1 MHFTLPSMMPR
12 MKKLP
17 IEETVNALGNDPRA
31 EAGVRRVAN
40 RWQDSDGDGEAF
52 QVFCTE
58 QFISDESNRTRLLD
72 RYESALGSIS
82 GHLYEIGRHLRR
94 WTDLRGDEMPK
105 VDNLMAMFDPCPDL
119 SDQFYKQKIAFIAL
133 LNFDRPDLATML
145 IDGSTWSTDQWAEV
159 RAGKAFGPRV
169 PAEVND
175 RARKL
180 EHEADMFVSEFHVPV
195 DTMVDAEGNGWFE
208 EGRKLIAHW
217 IIREE
222 IKAGYTQE
230 NGIHKQRA
238 LAWVMARHIDGTIP
252 KCVMDGTCKG
262 NWDPQAN
269 TIDGGDAGELLGPV
283 RFEQLLSQRSVAVDY
298 DKYFDEYPTAIA
310 RKFDLEREIPVE
322 TVEALLIELLEA
334 PIRGDIASY
343 LAESISRPL
352 EAFDIYLEDI
362 SKDSSASELDEKV
375 TAKFQDELEFQKK
388 LPEVLR
394 DLGYNDEDAEFLG
407 TRVNVEIAR
416 GAGHAMRPGIPEYNA
431 WLRTNR
437 LDDRLGW
444 DGFDTAMHE
453 LGHNLEQLIS
463 THFVPRP
470 LLRNVPN
477 TACTEAFAFLYQ
489 NKAKQVVG
497 IQEENE
503 EKAFAIASVEGLL
516 AACQIAGPSLV
527 ELYTWRWLYK
537 NPETT
542 PELLRDQMMSIAD
555 AVWSKYF
562 AEHFGEDPYHILAAY
577 QHMIGYPLYLADYT
591 IGHVISHQIK
601 SHMRG
606 KDLAAETKRICSI
619 GRLTPDLWMNRA
631 VGSSISA
638 SQLIDDAVAGLDL
651 LRG

>member
-1 MHFTLPSMMPR
+1 MQTLP
-12 MKKLP
+12 
-17 IEETVNALGNDPRA
+17 IQETIKAINHPRA
-31 EAGVRRVAN
+31 EAGVKRVAN
-40 RWQDSDGDGEAF
+40 RWQDCDGDGDEFKAF
-52 QVFCTE
+52 CNE
-58 QFISDESNRTRLLD
+58 QFVAEESDRTRLLE
-72 RYESALGSIS
+72 RYEIALGSIG

-145 IDGSTWSTDQWAEV
+145 EQGDTWSNDQWAEV
-159 RAGKAFGPRV
+159 RAGWAFGPRV

-195 DTMVDAEGNGWFE
+195 GAMIDDEGKSWFE
-208 EGRKLIAHW
+208 KDRKLIAHW
-217 IIREE
+217 LIREE
-222 IKAGYTQE
+222 IKAGYTEE

-238 LAWVMARHIDGTIP
+238 LSWVMRRHIDGTLP
-252 KCVMDGTCKG
+252 TSVMDSTCEGK
-262 NWDPQAN
+262 WDPRNN
-269 TIDGGDAGELLGPV
+269 TIDGVEVTELLGPV
-283 RFEQLLSQRSVAVDY
+283 RYEQLLFQRSIANDY
-298 DKYFDEYPTAIA
+298 DTYYEEHPTAIA
-310 RKFDLEREIPVE
+310 RKFNLEREIPEE
-322 TVEALLIELLEA
+322 TVEALMIELLEA
-334 PIRGDIASY
+334 PIRKDIADLLSKQ
-343 LAESISRPL
+343 LDRPL

-362 SKDSSASELDEKV
+362 SEAESAAELDEKV
-375 TAKFQDELEFQKK
+375 TAMFKDELVFQEK
-388 LPEVLR
+388 LPEILR
-394 DLGYNDEDAEFLG
+394 GLGYSDEDADFLG

-416 GAGHAMRPGIPEYNA
+416 GAGHAMRPGIPEYHA

-489 NKAKQVVG
+489 NKAREVIG
-497 IQEENE
+497 IHEEDE
-503 EKAFAIASVEGLL
+503 AKAFAIASIEGLL

-527 ELYTWRWLYK
+527 ELYIWRWLYE

-542 PELLRDQMMSIAD
+542 PEKLRDQMLLIAD
-555 AVWSKYF
+555 DVWKKYF
-562 AEHFGEDPYHILAAY
+562 KDQFGEDPYHILAAY
-577 QHMIGYPLYLADYT
+577 QHMVGYPLYLADYT

-606 KDLAAETKRICSI
+606 KDLATETKRICSI
-619 GRLTPDLWMNRA
+619 GRLTPDLWMKRA
-631 VGSSISA
+631 VGGGISA
-638 SQLIDDAVAGLDL
+638 KQLIDDAAAGLSL
-651 LRG
+651 IK